1 MINKLKTLSFA
12 LIALLMAACSGIDR
26 GDDVRSELLG
36 FVPDK
41 TQVVISINPQK
52 MLRSAGGDWTE
63 ADGIVR
69 GPYIDDL
76 LNQVGEHVK
85 FDENADAYLKI
96 KGLNPESVIVA
107 SGNNFNSWYM
117 LGAVTDKNLLTD
129 YISNVCDMKIE
140 NKSGFDVVNLAE
152 GACLLI
158 DNTDQLLWMVTE
170 RDSDDA
176 VRFVKNIKSRAA
188 DKSMS
193 KWAHKYLGSGDNYF
207 SAMGNFSAM
216 GVNLNGLMRMMN
228 VPADMLGGDIS
239 YMVLTAGESGHKA
252 SVHLMT
258 LDAEG
263 KNVPLFNERFYKSA
277 DLSAWNMLPDACE
290 SKFALGISGKEVMA
304 DLPILRS
311 AIENNLLVDAIESL
325 QSIAMGISSIDYSS
339 LEAASNNIVT
349 YPVKNGA
356 VVAKFA
362 PGKSAEIL
370 KFIASSVPDI
380 QTVDN
385 NTLKLDMTQANIKGL
400 DAIYFSNQND
410 ALIVSADNAKPG
422 NRSESLPS
430 NTLAYSYSNGKVYGT
445 QGMMAFAAEML
456 KSATGSW
463 NVDGIHSE
471 AEYTDKCPGTMALFI
486 KTASVYIAEM
496 NKMQKEQAV
505 MFDELYDDDELSDYE
520 PVSVAIVDS
529 VE

>member
-1 MINKLKTLSFA
+1 MRKIIKTLKDDKQTKNT
-12 LIALLMAACSGIDR
+12 LLCPYRLADGSMLGHR
-26 GDDVRSELLG
+26 PWLG

-140 NKSGFDVVNLAE
+140 NKSGFDAVNLAE

-277 DLSAWNMLPDACE
+277 DLSAWNRTGYFRQGSDGRP
-290 SKFALGISGKEVMA
+290 A
-304 DLPILRS
+304 DS
-311 AIENNLLVDAIESL
+311 A
-325 QSIAMGISSIDYSS
+325 QC
-339 LEAASNNIVT
+339 
-349 YPVKNGA
+349 
-356 VVAKFA
+356 
-362 PGKSAEIL
+362 
-370 KFIASSVPDI
+370 
-380 QTVDN
+380 
-385 NTLKLDMTQANIKGL
+385 
-400 DAIYFSNQND
+400 
-410 ALIVSADNAKPG
+410 
-422 NRSESLPS
+422 NR
-430 NTLAYSYSNGKVYGT
+430 K
-445 QGMMAFAAEML
+445 QF
-456 KSATGSW
+456 TGRC
-463 NVDGIHSE
+463 
-471 AEYTDKCPGTMALFI
+471 Y
-486 KTASVYIAEM
+486 
-496 NKMQKEQAV
+496 
-505 MFDELYDDDELSDYE
+505 
-520 PVSVAIVDS
+520 
-529 VE
+529 

>member
-12 LIALLMAACSGIDR
+12 LIAMLMAACSGIDR

-41 TQVVISINPQK
+41 TQVIISINPQK

-76 LNQVGEHVK
+76 LDQIGERVK
-85 FDENADAYLKI
+85 LDENVDTYLKI

-117 LGAVTDKNLLTD
+117 LGAVSDKNLLTD
-129 YISNVCDMKIE
+129 YLSTVCDVEIE
-140 NKSGFDVVNLAE
+140 NVSGFDAVNLK
-152 GACLLI
+152 GAWLLI
-158 DNTDQLLWMVTE
+158 DDADQLLWMVTE

-188 DKSMS
+188 DKPMP
-193 KWAHKYLGSGDNYF
+193 KWAHNYLGSGDNFF

-228 VPADMLGGDIS
+228 IPADLLGGDIS
-239 YMVLTAGESGHKA
+239 YLVLSAGESGHKA
-252 SVHLMT
+252 SGHLMT
-258 LDAEG
+258 LDADG

-277 DLSAWNMLPDACE
+277 DLLAWNMLPDACE

-304 DLPILRS
+304 DLPILRT
-311 AIENNLLVDAIESL
+311 AIDDNLLVDAVEAL
-325 QSIAMGISSIDYSS
+325 QSIAMGVGSVDYSA
-339 LEAASNNIVT
+339 LEHASDGVAT

-362 PGKSAEIL
+362 PGKSAELL
-370 KFIASSVPDI
+370 KFIASNVPGI
-380 QTVDN
+380 ETVDN
-385 NTLKLDMTQANIKGL
+385 NTLKLDMAQAKVKGL
-400 DAIYFSNQND
+400 DALYFHNSND

-445 QGMMAFAAEML
+445 QGPMAFASEML

-463 NVDGIHSE
+463 DADGMHTE
-471 AEYTDKCPGTMALFI
+471 AVYTDKCPGTLAMVI

-496 NKMQKEQAV
+496 NKIQKEQAAL
-505 MFDELYDDDELSDYE
+505 FDELYDDEELSDYE

>member
-69 GPYIDDL
+69 GPYIDDFL
-76 LNQVGEHVK
+76 DQLSERIK
-85 FDENADAYLKI
+85 LDENVDAYLKI

-117 LGAVTDKNLLTD
+117 LGAVSDKNLLTD
-129 YISNVCDMKIE
+129 YLSTVCDMDIE
-140 NKSGFDVVNLAE
+140 NVSGFDAVKPAE
-152 GACLLI
+152 GAWLLI
-158 DNTDQLLWMVTE
+158 DNTDKLLWMVTE
-170 RDSDDA
+170 RDADDA
-176 VRFVKNIKSRAA
+176 VRFVKNIKSRAS
-188 DKSMS
+188 DKPLP
-193 KWAHKYLGSGDNYF
+193 KWAHKQLGSGDNF
-207 SAMGNFSAM
+207 FNAMGNFSAM
-216 GVNLNGLMRMMN
+216 GMNLNGLMRMMN

-239 YMVLTAGESGHKA
+239 YLVLTTGESGHKA
-252 SVHLMT
+252 SGHLMT

-311 AIENNLLVDAIESL
+311 AIENNLLVDAVESL
-325 QSIAMGISSIDYSS
+325 QSIAMGVSSVDYSA
-339 LEAASNNIVT
+339 LEHASDGIAS

-362 PGKSAEIL
+362 PGKSAEML
-370 KFIASSVPDI
+370 KFIASEVSGI
-380 QTVDN
+380 ETVDN
-385 NTLKLDMTQANIKGL
+385 NTLKLDMSQANVKGL

-463 NVDGIHSE
+463 DADGIHSE
-471 AEYTDKCPGTMALFI
+471 AEYTDKCPGTLAMVI

-505 MFDELYDDDELSDYE
+505 MFDELYDDEELSDYE